1 MATEQGTVTSQDG
14 ATIAYEL
21 SGQGPVI
28 VLVAAALS
36 DRSDTTKLAKL
47 LSANFTVINY
57 DRRGR
62 GKSADTKPYSPQR
75 EIEDIAAL
83 IAAGGGSAALFGSS
97 SGAVLCLD
105 AATSM
110 DNTVTKVALFEPPLI
125 LDDSRPPVGDAFT
138 QAVTE
143 ALNAG
148 NASKAVKLFMGKALG
163 VPAFGVIM
171 MRFMPGWSKM
181 VAMAATLPYDLNI
194 VSGIQDGKPLPT
206 DRWKV
211 NVPTLILTGQKS
223 EQFFH
228 TGAAALAALLSD
240 ATHKILPGV
249 HHGSVVMSPKSVGE
263 ELTAFFK
270 S

>member
-1 MATEQGTVTSQDG
+1 MDAEQGTVTSQDG
-14 ATIAYEL
+14 TTIAYEL

-105 AATSM
+105 AATSL

-163 VPAFGVIM
+163 VHHDALYARLV
-171 MRFMPGWSKM
+171 
-181 VAMAATLPYDLNI
+181 
-194 VSGIQDGKPLPT
+194 QDG
-206 DRWKV
+206 R
-211 NVPTLILTGQKS
+211 NGCN
-223 EQFFH
+223 
-228 TGAAALAALLSD
+228 AALRPEYRARSPRWQAIADRPLEGECAYAHSYGPEERE
-240 ATHKILPGV
+240 ILPRALTPDVG
-249 HHGSVVMSPKSVGE
+249 HGDIWLRGQVEVTDEAV
-263 ELTAFFK
+263 FV
-270 S
+270 